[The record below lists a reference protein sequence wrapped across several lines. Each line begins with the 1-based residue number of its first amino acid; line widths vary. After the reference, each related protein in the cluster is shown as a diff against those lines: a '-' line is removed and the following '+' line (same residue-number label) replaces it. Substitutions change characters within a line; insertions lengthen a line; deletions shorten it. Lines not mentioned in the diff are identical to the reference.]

1 MLNERMTEGV
11 TQDERN
17 WAMLAHLT
25 ALLTVFT
32 AVATGGPGYIVA
44 LLVPLALYLYFS
56 GRSEYAAYHALQATV
71 FQALAGIVYVV
82 VAALAGTVI
91 ATAWAVTG
99 VLTVVLVGVA
109 LVPVAFGLTL
119 IAAVELL
126 GLPVLL
132 VAYALRGAFLVSEGH
147 EFAYPLV
154 GEVVARSLRRGGG
167 VATNT

>member
-1 MLNERMTEGV
+1 MLIDEPTESV
-11 TQDERN
+11 SQDERN

-44 LLVPLALYLYFS
+44 LLAPLALYVYFA

-71 FQALAGIVYVV
+71 FQALAGIVYVA

-91 ATAWAVTG
+91 ATAWVVTG
-99 VLTVVLVGVA
+99 VLTVLLVGVA

-119 IAAVELL
+119 IAGVELL
-126 GLPVLL
+126 GLPVLM
-132 VAYALRGAFLVSEGH
+132 VAYALRGAYLVSEGR
-147 EFAYPLV
+147 EFSYPVV
-154 GEVVARSLRRGGG
+154 GQMVARSLKRAVRAEAG
-167 VATNT
+167 

>member
-1 MLNERMTEGV
+1 MLMDAATNGV

-32 AVATGGPGYIVA
+32 AVATGGPGYILA
-44 LLVPLALYLYFS
+44 LLAPLALYVYFA

-71 FQALAGIVYVV
+71 FQALAGIIYVSA
-82 VAALAGTVI
+82 AALAGTVV
-91 ATAWAVTG
+91 ATAWVVTG
-99 VLTVVLVGVA
+99 VLTMLLVGVA

-119 IAAVELL
+119 IAGLELL

-132 VAYALRGAFLVSEGH
+132 VAYALRGAYLVSEGR
-147 EFAYPLV
+147 EFSYPVV
-154 GEVVARSLRRGGG
+154 GELVARTMGRPVGGA
-167 VATNT
+167 VV